1 MRCLQQQYYS
11 WAACSY
17 CITQACRNINKIK
30 RKKIELYMHIPSTY
44 VISSAFQGF
53 AEKRKAVIKMP
64 DLLDC
69 QLSVT
74 LNEIM

>member
-1 MRCLQQQYYS
+1 
-11 WAACSY
+11 
-17 CITQACRNINKIK
+17 
-30 RKKIELYMHIPSTY
+30 MHIPSTY

-74 LNEIM
+74 LNEVM